1 MEDPK
6 IWDDAK
12 RAQELGREKKSLENI
27 VLVLEEV
34 QAGLDDGRE
43 LFDMGKEDGDED
55 TLLSVEADNAALE
68 AKVAAL
74 EFRRMFNNPSDP
86 MPCFLEIQAGA
97 GGTEAQDWAS
107 MLLRMYLKY
116 GEKKGF
122 TVEVMEESEGD
133 VLSLIHI

>member
-12 RAQELGREKKSLENI
+12 RAQELGREKKALENI

-34 QAGLDDGRE
+34 QDGLNDGRE

-68 AKVAAL
+68 ARIAAL
-74 EFRRMFNNPSDP
+74 EFCRMFNNPMDP
-86 MPCFLEIQAGA
+86 SPCFL
-97 GGTEAQDWAS
+97 
-107 MLLRMYLKY
+107 
-116 GEKKGF
+116 
-122 TVEVMEESEGD
+122 
-133 VLSLIHI
+133 

>member
-34 QAGLDDGRE
+34 QSGLDDGRE
-43 LFDMGKEDGDED
+43 LFDMGKEDGDEE

-74 EFRRMFNNPSDP
+74 EFRRMFNRVSTS
-86 MPCFLEIQAGA
+86 GSSK
-97 GGTEAQDWAS
+97 AQPKIRRN
-107 MLLRMYLKY
+107 LTLK
-116 GEKKGF
+116 
-122 TVEVMEESEGD
+122 S
-133 VLSLIHI
+133 I

>member
-12 RAQELGREKKSLENI
+12 RAQELGREKKTLENI

-43 LFDMGKEDGDED
+43 LFDMGKDDGDEE
-55 TLLSVEADNAALE
+55 TLLSVESDNAKLE

-74 EFRRMFNNPSDP
+74 EFRRMFNNPMDP
-86 MPCFLEIQAGA
+86 SPCFLEIQAGA
-97 GGTEAQDWAS
+97 GGCVRRDRRRRS
-107 MLLRMYLKY
+107 
-116 GEKKGF
+116 G
-122 TVEVMEESEGD
+122 
-133 VLSLIHI
+133 